1 MKVRVYNDEPLRALT
16 KEEIVDALTS
26 LDSSCPREEW
36 IKIGMAF
43 KDAGEDLFEEWA
55 QWSVGG
61 EQGAGGEEC
70 NDKDALAAWKNFKPG
85 KSTHGPLLFLANK
98 NGWID
103 PRRQER
109 SAERPTEQQTLLP
122 AVPLD
127 EDAKRKRNE
136 VRNKFAAY
144 MEKNGYKIA
153 AIYRYSDSYFVYR
166 LEHPTEKKLFSQ
178 ISFDGKAWT
187 AKAPEGLRP
196 LFNLA
201 SLQEADP
208 QEQVFVFEGEKCTI
222 AAEGLGLLATT
233 SSEGSESSAST
244 DWTPLRG
251 RSVVIVPDRDIE
263 GEKYALAVE
272 KILRGLECE
281 IRIVRL
287 NFELKLTQYDP
298 DWPYGFQEEL
308 PPVYEEIKELKIKK
322 QIEDETRKLHN
333 SCDEKQIWNDYSEV
347 EKNTYCNQHISV
359 QNDCLN
365 HPTWCSIPNQT
376 PAGFDLFD
384 LIENRKKIDGS
395 NIQNMVDRFKEIP
408 DFPLKALVRLSTRIE
423 RDVLGILRRYV
434 LNARVLSR
442 REGSSLLDDLVGFEE
457 GLAATHGKKFI
468 GLSCGFFRKLDK
480 MLDGWRGFGIL
491 AAEPGVGKT
500 TLLLQVGLGIVAT
513 NPNACFVFFS
523 FDMPRAPILRR
534 LAAQAT
540 RISTH
545 LLQKGDQTFY
555 DVYNPL
561 NLSPEDQARL
571 ADRMKALR
579 ALAPRICIVEM
590 EDLGQVRGLSHEEI
604 QDAMI
609 QKVELFKTHSKCANA
624 FVLVDDLSKVPIAR
638 DSTVSSLELDEAR
651 VSLLLEIQRRVDDP
665 LVVISQMN
673 DNAVDKPGMS
683 SSKIPAEIACS
694 PDFLI
699 TLSTKKD
706 SEIEAEPLSFVKKYR
721 EGKSKRTFF
730 SANIV
735 KGRDDI
741 NRGIVQM
748 IFNIENHFIEEMQ
761 D

>member
-1 MKVRVYNDEPLRALT
+1 MKVRVYNDKPLRALT

-26 LDSSCPREEW
+26 LDSSCPRDEW
-36 IKIGMAF
+36 MKIGMAF

-55 QWSVGG
+55 QWSSNWEGYY
-61 EQGAGGEEC
+61 EQEARV
-70 NDKDALAAWKNFKPG
+70 AWDSFKPG
-85 KSTHGPLLFLANK
+85 KIALGPLLVLAKK

-109 SAERPTEQQTLLP
+109 SSKYPVEREAPRSVDLL
-122 AVPLD
+122 A
-127 EDAKRKRNE
+127 EDAKRKRDE
-136 VRNKFAAY
+136 DRNKFAAY
-144 MEKNGYKIA
+144 IEKDGYKIA

-166 LEHPTEKKLFSQ
+166 LEHPTEKKLFSS
-178 ISFDGKAWT
+178 IVFNGKEWT

-196 LFNLA
+196 LFNLDC
-201 SLQEADP
+201 LQEADP
-208 QEQVFVFEGEKCTI
+208 QEQVFVFEGEKCAI
-222 AAEGLGLLATT
+222 AAEELGFLATT
-233 SSEGSESSAST
+233 SSGGSGGSAST
-244 DWTPLRG
+244 DWTPLHG
-251 RSVVIVPDRDIE
+251 RSVVIVPDRDSE

-272 KILRGLECE
+272 KILRGHKCE

-287 NFELKLTQYDP
+287 EFHEPPPNILEDELHHSKLFPNPEKTKIGFDIVDLLEITDAPSSRRLKLI
-298 DWPYGFQEEL
+298 EL
-308 PPVYEEIKELKIKK
+308 NAPLVI
-322 QIEDETRKLHN
+322 
-333 SCDEKQIWNDYSEV
+333 
-347 EKNTYCNQHISV
+347 
-359 QNDCLN
+359 
-365 HPTWCSIPNQT
+365 
-376 PAGFDLFD
+376 
-384 LIENRKKIDGS
+384 IENVIRMDH
-395 NIQNMVDRFKEIP
+395 
-408 DFPLKALVRLSTRIE
+408 E
-423 RDVLGILRRYV
+423 RCKYLLRD
-434 LNARVLSR
+434 LAENARVLSR

-457 GLAATHGKKFI
+457 GLAATHGKKFL
-468 GLSCGFFRKLDK
+468 GLACGFFRKLDK

-561 NLSPEDQARL
+561 NLSPEDQTRL
-571 ADRMKALR
+571 ADRMKELR

-604 QDAMI
+604 RDAMI